1 MKEISAAHWVRSY
14 WRWIVA
20 SAIVLVVAIAWFSW
34 QRYAEDRNQV
44 AFSQAFY
51 QAMQAPDRQK
61 ALSEIKARYGD
72 LPAAQWLA
80 LEQIAQLAQQKEW
93 ATLTQ
98 TAHALAQDTQDKD
111 IRTIAFFLAAHGAE
125 NEGNSAAA
133 LDFLGT
139 VVAQSPVYAP
149 LARAEKD
156 RLLAVSGKSD
166 EAKADLNAILTESS
180 GLEPSFKVWV
190 ENLLVWIQINESST
204 AQQP

>member
-1 MKEISAAHWVRSY
+1 MKDISAAHWVRSY

-93 ATLTQ
+93 ATPTQ
-98 TAHALAQDTQDKD
+98 TAPSFAPKTRNPH
-111 IRTIAFFLAAHGAE
+111 
-125 NEGNSAAA
+125 
-133 LDFLGT
+133 
-139 VVAQSPVYAP
+139 AP
-149 LARAEKD
+149 LRPLG
-156 RLLAVSGKSD
+156 LLCCR
-166 EAKADLNAILTESS
+166 
-180 GLEPSFKVWV
+180 
-190 ENLLVWIQINESST
+190 
-204 AQQP
+204 